1 MASRALTHRRIFATA
16 AAFLLCIGT
25 MSCVPTAKKGPHLS
39 FKPDLVD
46 IGKVEEGAEV
56 PTFFTLTNTGNE
68 PLKIHEATSTCGCT
82 VPDLKQQELK
92 PGESTKLDIIVDTT
106 MKQGNVTKT
115 VEVSSNDPEA
125 PVVSLPIKMNIANR
139 HDGLTDDGR
148 VKIFTDEKCNSCH
161 VLRGVGLAGK
171 DLFEAD
177 CAMCHGEDAKGAV
190 GGALIFG
197 NYNDPKYEKHIRDV
211 ISYGSKTHRSMPGF
225 LDKAGGPLVQEQ
237 VDSLIKYLKE
247 LSEKEKS
254 KVPSTSTVA
263 APSSDAE
270 TGSTVENKEVH

>member
-1 MASRALTHRRIFATA
+1 MASRALLQKVLITTSTAILVCLGLTSCSFAT
-16 AAFLLCIGT
+16 
-25 MSCVPTAKKGPHLS
+25 KKAPHLS
-39 FKPDLVD
+39 FDPDLVD

-56 PTFFTLTNTGNE
+56 PTFFTLKNTGSE
-68 PLKIHEATSTCGCT
+68 PLKIHEATSSCGCT
-82 VPDLKQQELK
+82 VPELKQQELQ

-115 VEVSSNDPEA
+115 VEVSSNDPDA

-139 HDGLTDDGR
+139 HEGLTDDGR

-161 VLRGVGLAGK
+161 VLRGVGLVGK

-177 CAMCHGEDAKGAV
+177 CAMCHGEDARGAV
-190 GGALIFG
+190 GGPLIFG

-237 VDSLIKYLKE
+237 VDSLIRYLKE
-247 LSEKEKS
+247 LSEKEKTKAKTNS
-254 KVPSTSTVA
+254 A
-263 APSSDAE
+263 
-270 TGSTVENKEVH
+270 GRNQKEAH

>member
-1 MASRALTHRRIFATA
+1 MASRALFQRRLVTTSVG
-16 AAFLLCIGT
+16 FLLCLAAT
-25 MSCVPTAKKGPHLS
+25 SCTIAAKKAPHLS
-39 FKPDLVD
+39 FTPDVVD
-46 IGKVEEGAEV
+46 IGKVEEGSEV
-56 PTFFTLTNTGNE
+56 PTFFTLTNTGTE
-68 PLKIHEATSTCGCT
+68 PLKIHEATSSCGCT

-139 HDGLTDDGR
+139 HEGLTDDGR

-161 VLRGVGLAGK
+161 VLRGVGLGGK

-247 LSEKEKS
+247 LSEKEKT
-254 KVPSTSTVA
+254 KAEPGNTVK
-263 APSSDAE
+263 DK
-270 TGSTVENKEVH
+270 KEPH